1 DGLRKDLRRGLQRA
15 ARVEEASGRQDA
27 GDDPQFGRHLRDEL
41 PRPRQGRRDG
51 VRGSARPAGHPARL
65 LAASYPLT
73 YAQGRSFA
81 GDVGLPGPDEGK
93 GGKFLI
99 LPPGYKGAVP
109 SGYFV
114 YRSDT
119 RIWFF
124 TDYYS
129 ISPGMIS
136 QTPGNG
142 ARY

>member
-1 DGLRKDLRRGLQRA
+1 
-15 ARVEEASGRQDA
+15 
-27 GDDPQFGRHLRDEL
+27 
-41 PRPRQGRRDG
+41 
-51 VRGSARPAGHPARL
+51 
-65 LAASYPLT
+65 
-73 YAQGRSFA
+73 
-81 GDVGLPGPDEGK
+81 VGLPGPDEGK

-142 ARY
+142 ARYMVAFTDSTGTPLSGGASHRVKLPPNIPAANF